1 MEAEIENIVFS
12 NQKYHGDSLNFFT
25 QRKIASLAQE
35 KKKKK
40 WCIYL
45 SYPYWRE
52 GRKSY
57 FWKQSSENNEFLPF
71 MIGSILDYFNLYQI
85 LKETWPNLN
94 L

>member
-1 MEAEIENIVFS
+1 MVGNIYIDIYLYNQTISIYIIFLVEAEIENIVFS

-40 WCIYL
+40 WYIYL

-52 GRKSY
+52 GR
-57 FWKQSSENNEFLPF
+57 
-71 MIGSILDYFNLYQI
+71 
-85 LKETWPNLN
+85 
-94 L
+94 